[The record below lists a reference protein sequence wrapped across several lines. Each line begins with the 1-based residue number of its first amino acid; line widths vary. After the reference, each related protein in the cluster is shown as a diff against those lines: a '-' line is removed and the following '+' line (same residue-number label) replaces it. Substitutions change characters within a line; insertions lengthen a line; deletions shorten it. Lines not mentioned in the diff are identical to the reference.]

1 MGSPFKFLSEYVLTA
16 AKQINPTPKTKE
28 KAHSEPLNLYLR
40 TMGKISVLSRRQE
53 TVVSKRLQ
61 AGGHDGERARS
72 EFIRANLR
80 LVVTIARQYQFR
92 GLPMSDMI
100 QEGNIGLMKAV
111 EKFDPDKGF
120 KFATYASWWIRQAIV
135 RGIEGQT
142 RVIHVPIY
150 KIEIANRVKHTQKHL
165 FQKLGRQPNAE
176 EVANHLCTTKE
187 EVDAL
192 LKLVKQPIS
201 LDTPMS
207 DDNSATL
214 FDLTADPNVAQP
226 SARLEA
232 VSLQTCIQT
241 ALAALSPREEKVI
254 RMRFGIGEPTEYSL
268 EEIGSRFAL
277 TRERIRQI
285 EIAALKKLR
294 STGRKSLFDGFA
306 AA

>member
-1 MGSPFKFLSEYVLTA
+1 MTA
-16 AKQINPTPKTKE
+16 TTQTKPTLKTKE
-28 KAHSEPLNLYLR
+28 KSSNEPLNLYLR

-53 TVVSKRLQ
+53 VVVSKRLR
-61 AGGHDGERARS
+61 AGGNDGDRARS

-111 EKFDPDKGF
+111 EKFDPEKGF

-142 RVIHVPIY
+142 RVIHIPIY

-165 FQKLGRQPNAE
+165 LQKLGRQPNVE

-192 LKLVKQPIS
+192 LKLVRQPIS
-201 LDTPMS
+201 LDTPIS
-207 DDNSATL
+207 DNNNATL
-214 FDLTADPNVAQP
+214 FDLTADPGVDQP

-232 VSLQTCIQT
+232 ISLQTCIQT
-241 ALAALSPREEKVI
+241 ALSALSPREEKVI

>member
-1 MGSPFKFLSEYVLTA
+1 
-16 AKQINPTPKTKE
+16 
-28 KAHSEPLNLYLR
+28 
-40 TMGKISVLSRRQE
+40 MGKISLLSRRQE
-53 TVVSKRLQ
+53 GIVSKRLHS
-61 AGGHDGERARS
+61 GGPDGARARG

-92 GLPMSDMI
+92 GLPMNDMI

-111 EKFDPDKGF
+111 EKFDPEKGF
-120 KFATYASWWIRQAIV
+120 KFATYASWWVRQAIV

-142 RVIHVPIY
+142 RVIHIPIY
-150 KIEIANRVKHTQKHL
+150 KIEIANRVKQTQKHL
-165 FQKLGRQPNAE
+165 LQRLGRPPNPE
-176 EVANHLCTTKE
+176 EIANHLCTTKE
-187 EVDAL
+187 EIDAL
-192 LKLVKQPIS
+192 LKLVRQPIS
-201 LDTPMS
+201 LDTPVS
-207 DDNSATL
+207 DENNATL
-214 FDLTADPNVAQP
+214 FDLTADPNAAQP
-226 SARLEA
+226 GARLDA
-232 VSLQTCIQT
+232 ISLQNCVQT